1 MCQPTDSCIVPHPEQ
16 CLPILEEFEDVEAVG
31 LSGSVARS
39 VSDEFSDLDICV
51 FVKDQLPSPDKRKRK
66 YEEFG
71 ISDFRYF
78 DGDLKDSRID
88 GLVIDDVDFDF
99 LWMSLRRSERFLRD
113 LSKNHECDEYLPGGL
128 LELQPLVDPRQRI
141 ASLRGL
147 IPPYSEAR
155 AKARVKSNVKSAR
168 FSIYALE
175 WTTKAPYR
183 NDYFS
188 FFFNKW
194 MVFDHFVSALF
205 ALNRQWRAHEK
216 RIIDQIRRLDIVPRN
231 AACRVESIILHD
243 KENTSLEANAGSIKE
258 LLSDLTALALKQFP
272 DIDLPV
278 EWK

>member
-1 MCQPTDSCIVPHPEQ
+1 MPHAEK
-16 CLPILEEFEDVEAVG
+16 CLPIIEEFDEVETVG
-31 LSGSVARS
+31 LSGSVARD
-39 VSDEFSDLDICV
+39 VSDELSDLDICV
-51 FVKDQLPSPDKRKRK
+51 FVNDQLPSPDQRKRT

-71 ISDFRYF
+71 ISDFRYL
-78 DGDLKDSRID
+78 DGDLEDSRID
-88 GLVIDDVDFDF
+88 GLVIDNVDFDF

-113 LSKNHECDEYLPGGL
+113 LNKNHECNEYLPGGL
-128 LELQPLVDPRQRI
+128 LALQPLVDPRQHLDR
-141 ASLRGL
+141 LRGL

-155 AKARVKSNVKSAR
+155 AKARVKSNVNKAR

-194 MVFDHFVSALF
+194 MVFDYFVSALF

-216 RIIDQIRRLDIVPRN
+216 RVIDQIRRLEIVPQN
-231 AACRVESIILHD
+231 AANRVESIILHK
-243 KENTSLEANAGSIKE
+243 KEYASLEANAKSIKE
-258 LLSDLTALALKQFP
+258 LFSDFTALAFEQFP
-272 DIDLPV
+272 DIDLPS